1 VSNRGRTIATLLVAL
16 AVSGGSVGLAAQ
28 AEDPNEAVS
37 AQAEIPEKIASAP
50 AEEQGSFL
58 NDPNLTGQ
66 SDLSLGSGELFVK
79 MMLSLVLVVAL
90 AVAALYLSKR
100 VLPKVTKASGK
111 EIHVRETAY
120 IGPRKALHL
129 VEIGN
134 QKLLIGSTNESIT
147 TLAHIGDA
155 WLDLSKSETENTVG
169 P

>member
-1 VSNRGRTIATLLVAL
+1 LVAL
-16 AVSGGSVGLAAQ
+16 AIGGGAVGLAAQ
-28 AEDPNEAVS
+28 AEDPNDA
-37 AQAEIPEKIASAP
+37 AFAP
-50 AEEQGSFL
+50 VEEQESFL
-58 NDPNLTGQ
+58 SDADSADP
-66 SDLSLGSGELFVK
+66 SDLNLGSGELFVK

-111 EIHVRETAY
+111 EIRVMETSY
-120 IGPRKALHL
+120 LGPRKALHL

-155 WLDLSKSETENTVG
+155 WLDLSKAETDRTVG
-169 P
+169 S